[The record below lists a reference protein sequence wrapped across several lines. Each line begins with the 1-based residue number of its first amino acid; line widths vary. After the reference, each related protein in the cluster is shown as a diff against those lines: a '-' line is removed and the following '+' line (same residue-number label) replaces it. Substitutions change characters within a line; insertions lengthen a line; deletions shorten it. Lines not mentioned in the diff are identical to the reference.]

1 MKRPTFDVFSGTPG
15 EDPLWLETVEGL
27 SNARERM
34 EQLAANE
41 PGRYFVFSPLTNAT
55 LSRIES
61 FKKPE
66 ELRTKTAET
75 E

>member
-15 EDPLWLETVEGL
+15 EDPLWLESVEGL

-41 PGRYFVFSPLTNAT
+41 PGRYFVFSPLNNAT
-55 LSRIES
+55 LSRIET

-66 ELRTKTAET
+66 ELRPKTAET